1 MAIINNL
8 TDRERRALSETL
20 VKVSEAYRRH
30 ADLTAAL
37 ARATTERDAA
47 FQRLAA
53 ALEIAGRPVPAQ
65 PSAFRVVTD
74 AGNLVTEIRTNA
86 DA

>member
-8 TDRERRALSETL
+8 TDREKRALSETL
-20 VKVSEAYRRH
+20 VRVSDAYRRH
-30 ADLTAAL
+30 AQATAELATAATL
-37 ARATTERDAA
+37 RDAA
-47 FQRLAA
+47 FARLQA

-65 PSAFRVVTD
+65 PTALRVVTD
-74 AGNLVTEIRTNA
+74 AQGLVTEIRTNA